1 MFRQNERWALNMS
14 QLSPLDDLLSA
25 GNTRRL
31 QGVAAYHPFV
41 SMLKIQCTASCWQN
55 VAGSFGCPNTL
66 NSAEDDCLYRYF
78 LDYEPLL
85 PLQRSGFTAHLSQ
98 FLQQSKV
105 GVFRVHGHV
114 IPETQQHKLSKS
126 PSQFFSHIVNT
137 PP

>member
-1 MFRQNERWALNMS
+1 
-14 QLSPLDDLLSA
+14 
-25 GNTRRL
+25 
-31 QGVAAYHPFV
+31 
-41 SMLKIQCTASCWQN
+41 MLKIQCTASCWQN